1 MKMIKFGYKKGKAV
15 MFTVSMPKKV
25 EDYALV
31 FLQMFN
37 NVREYPHMFYRIENN
52 SANSVFITCR
62 TSDKESVRNW
72 IEAFNDT
79 EIIYEE
85 EVIRFIVDADY
96 DSKGYNEIYGGG
108 IDEVQFYT
116 EIE

>member
-37 NVREYPHMFYRIENN
+37 NVREYPNMFYRIENS

-62 TSDKESVRNW
+62 TSDKESIRNW

-85 EVIRFIVDADY
+85 EVHRFIVDADY
-96 DSKGYNEIYGGG
+96 DSKGYDEIYGDGTN
-108 IDEVQFYT
+108 EVQFYT
-116 EIE
+116 DFE

>member
-1 MKMIKFGYKKGKAV
+1 
-15 MFTVSMPKKV
+15 
-25 EDYALV
+25 
-31 FLQMFN
+31 MFN
-37 NVREYPHMFYRIENN
+37 NVREYPDMFYRIENN

-96 DSKGYNEIYGGG
+96 DSRVITRFM
-108 IDEVQFYT
+108 VT
-116 EIE
+116 EFMRYSSTLRLNKEMVLCLI

>member
-1 MKMIKFGYKKGKAV
+1 MIKLNYKKEKAI

-37 NVREYPHMFYRIENN
+37 NVREYPDMLYRIENN
-52 SANSVFITCR
+52 SANAVFITCR
-62 TSDKESVRNW
+62 ISDKESVRNW

-96 DSKGYNEIYGGG
+96 DSKGYNKIYCDGL
-108 IDEVQFYT
+108 DEVQFYT

>member
-37 NVREYPHMFYRIENN
+37 NVREYPHMFYRIENS

-62 TSDKESVRNW
+62 TSDKESIRNW

-79 EIIYEE
+79 ERI
-85 EVIRFIVDADY
+85 A
-96 DSKGYNEIYGGG
+96 EILG
-108 IDEVQFYT
+108 IKVT
-116 EIE
+116 S